1 MASRRK
7 WSSPYAKS
15 IRDEDE
21 ELAELMDAIALVR
34 QRECKDRRAERV
46 RELRSEASASRSART
61 HVLRSPL
68 PPSASAIDVIRHREQ
83 EAIAHRQAEA
93 RARLTEGGGGIGQAS
108 VASSR
113 STAHI
118 ASPRGVGTSAS
129 SADRLITGGG
139 GIGQASVA
147 SSRSTART
155 ASPQFVDAKPAY
167 ALSADRFTRPSPP
180 FSANDPL
187 CHGVEMVGNNG
198 AMFRSTPYQRN
209 GETVY
214 AWRRI

>member
-61 HVLRSPL
+61 P
-68 PPSASAIDVIRHREQ
+68 ASAIDVIRHREQ

-93 RARLTEGGGGIGQAS
+93 RARLTGG
-108 VASSR
+108 
-113 STAHI
+113 
-118 ASPRGVGTSAS
+118 
-129 SADRLITGGG
+129 GGG

-167 ALSADRFTRPSPP
+167 ASSADRFTRPSPP

-187 CHGVEMVGNNG
+187 CHGVQMVGNNG

>member
-68 PPSASAIDVIRHREQ
+68 PASASAIDVIRHRQQEAIAHLQAEASAGRSDRTSASAIDVIRHRQQ

-93 RARLTEGGGGIGQAS
+93 RARLTGGGGGGIGQAS

-118 ASPRGVGTSAS
+118 ASPRGVG
-129 SADRLITGGG
+129 
-139 GIGQASVA
+139 V
-147 SSRSTART
+147 
-155 ASPQFVDAKPAY
+155 KPAY
-167 ALSADRFTRPSPP
+167 ASSADRFTRPSPP

-187 CHGVEMVGNNG
+187 CHDVEMVGNNG